1 MPTFETVAGPFAFTE
16 GPVWDGQR
24 VIFTAI
30 PTSRIMA
37 FDPSTEETSVHLE
50 DGSLLVACGWPKSG
64 PGPRIAVFAPDR
76 DLTAEYPTPAN
87 PSNLCFG
94 GPEGRDLYVTGA
106 SGELWRTSNLLNPD
120 LSSPWSK

>member
-1 MPTFETVAGPFAFTE
+1 MPTFETIAGPFAFTE

-24 VIFTAI
+24 VIFTDI

-50 DGSLLVACGWPKSG
+50 ETEKSNGLALDSEGRLYACQDQGRAVVRFEADGSRTVVA
-64 PGPRIAVFAPDR
+64 DR
-76 DLTAEYPTPAN
+76 FDGKRLNSPNDL
-87 PSNLCFG
+87 S
-94 GPEGRDLYVTGA
+94 
-106 SGELWRTSNLLNPD
+106 PD